1 MKQAM
6 QQIDQAMNQIIV
18 GKQEKVRLALC
29 CMLAGGHL
37 LMEDLPGTGKTLLSL
52 TMAKLT
58 GLDFNRVQC
67 TNDLMPADVLGTH
80 VFDRKNNDFQLR
92 KGPVFTQVLLV
103 DEINRTSPKT
113 QSALLEAMGEQQVS
127 LEGVSLPLPAPFFVV
142 ATQNPLGQSG
152 TFPLPEAQLDRFMM
166 RISLGYAEPE
176 EEMQILAGEDRRHLL
191 DEIEPIIDGAK
202 LIAMQQEAAKVT
214 CSPELVSYV
223 QRLLQHTR
231 SHQEFMPGLSTRA
244 GQSLLAAAKAYA
256 FIEGMEYVIPSHVQ
270 AVFLSV
276 TAHRLN
282 LGSGA
287 AIAQQACRQILQ
299 QVRV

>member
-1 MKQAM
+1 MKQ
-6 QQIDQAMNQIIV
+6 QIQDIDQALNQIIV
-18 GKQEKVRLALC
+18 GKPEKVRLALC

-37 LMEDLPGTGKTLLSL
+37 LLEDLPGTGKTLLSL
-52 TMAKLT
+52 AIARLT

-80 VFDRKNNDFQLR
+80 VFDRKTNEFQLR

-113 QSALLEAMGEQQVS
+113 QSALLEAMGEKQVS
-127 LEGVSLPLPAPFFVV
+127 LEGVSLPLPHPFFVI

-152 TFPLPEAQLDRFMM
+152 TFPLPEAQLDRFTM
-166 RISLGYAEPE
+166 RLTLGYAEPE
-176 EEMQILAGEDRRHLL
+176 EEIHILAGDDRRSAL
-191 DEIEPIIDGAK
+191 DDVTPIIDAEK
-202 LIAMQQEAAKVT
+202 LIAMQHAVAKIS

-231 SHQEFMPGLSTRA
+231 TQQAFMPGLSTRA
-244 GQSLLAAAKAYA
+244 GQALLAAAKAYA

-270 AVFLSV
+270 AVFLAV

-282 LGSGA
+282 IGTGA
-287 AIAQQACRQILQ
+287 DIAQQACRQILQ
-299 QVRV
+299 QVHI

>member
-1 MKQAM
+1 MKQ
-6 QQIDQAMNQIIV
+6 QIQDIDQALNQIIV
-18 GKQEKVRLALC
+18 GKPEKVRLALC

-37 LMEDLPGTGKTLLSL
+37 LLEDLPGTGKTLLSL
-52 TMAKLT
+52 AIARLT

-80 VFDRKNNDFQLR
+80 VFDRKTNEFQLR

-113 QSALLEAMGEQQVS
+113 QSALLEAMGEKQVS
-127 LEGVSLPLPAPFFVV
+127 LEGVSLPLPHPFFVI

-152 TFPLPEAQLDRFMM
+152 TFPLPEAQLDRFTM
-166 RISLGYAEPE
+166 RLSLGYAEPE
-176 EEMQILAGEDRRHLL
+176 EEIHILAGDDRRSAL
-191 DEIEPIIDGAK
+191 DDVTPIIDAEK
-202 LIAMQQEAAKVT
+202 LIAMQHAVANIS

-231 SHQEFMPGLSTRA
+231 TQQAFMPGLSTRA
-244 GQSLLAAAKAYA
+244 GQALLAAAKAYA

-270 AVFLSV
+270 AVFLAV

-282 LGSGA
+282 IGTGA
-287 AIAQQACRQILQ
+287 DIAQQACRQILQ
-299 QVRV
+299 QVHI